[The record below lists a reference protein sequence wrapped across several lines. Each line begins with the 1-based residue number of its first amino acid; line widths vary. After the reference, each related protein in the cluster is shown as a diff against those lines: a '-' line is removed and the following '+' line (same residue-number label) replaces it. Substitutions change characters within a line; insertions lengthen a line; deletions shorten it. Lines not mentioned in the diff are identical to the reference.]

1 MRFHTTL
8 LQSGK
13 SATGLQVPS
22 EVVEQL
28 GSGKRPAVNVTLRGH
43 TYRSTIARMGG
54 VYMLPVSA
62 EIRGITGL
70 KGGDSVDVEVELDT
84 APRVVTIPLDF
95 GAALDVEPE
104 AKSFF
109 ETLSYSNK
117 QRIVLS
123 IDQARTAETRLRRI
137 AQSVQ
142 VLREKRA

>member
-1 MRFHTTL
+1 MRFRTTL

-13 SATGLQVPS
+13 TATGLQVPP
-22 EVVEQL
+22 EVVQQL
-28 GSGKRPAVNVTLRGH
+28 GSGKRPAVSVTLRGH
-43 TYRSTIARMGG
+43 TYRSTIAPMGG

-70 KGGDSVDVEVELDT
+70 AGGDSVDVEVQLDA
-84 APRVVTIPLDF
+84 APRVVTIPPDF
-95 GAALDVEPE
+95 RAALDGEPE

-123 IDQARTAETRLRRI
+123 IEQARTAETRQRRI
-137 AQSVQ
+137 AQAVQ
-142 VLREKRA
+142 ALREKRM